1 MKEQNS
7 LLYMLK
13 NTLHLCN
20 LGDLLAAPFFLFLVI
35 YFYSIEQR
43 TIFEDILLLFS
54 LLGFIV
60 DAISSICF
68 LIIYAKKPLFSTHLF

>member
-1 MKEQNS
+1 MKEQKS
-7 LLYMLK
+7 LIYILK

-35 YFYSIEQR
+35 YFYNIEQR
-43 TIFEDILLLFS
+43 TFFEDILLLFS

-68 LIIYAKKPLFSTHLF
+68 LLIYTKKPLFVNNLF